1 MDLVD
6 VPISISA
13 VCERRAAILQRMSI
27 RTPFFL
33 LASFVVS
40 IVCLSVKSPVSVFA
54 VTNSTFTNVV

>member
-13 VCERRAAILQRMSI
+13 VCERRAAILQRTSI
-27 RTPFFL
+27 RTHFFL

-40 IVCLSVKSPVSVFA
+40 IVCLSVKSPVIVFA
-54 VTNSTFTNVV
+54 VTNSTFMNVV

>member
-13 VCERRAAILQRMSI
+13 VCEMRAAILQLRSI
-27 RTPFFL
+27 RMPFFL

-54 VTNSTFTNVV
+54 VTNSTFMNVA